1 MEPKKGATAWVN
13 HSASA
18 ANGPWAVPL
27 ANLAGVLCGRQP
39 GEQNGFMTDAAVS
52 VGLAEGDR
60 LLASTD
66 WAAAV
71 VAFDSVLAIDD
82 SPAAHDGLA
91 TAMWWLR
98 DVDQSIAE
106 RTAAYAGFRRVG
118 EETRAFRSA
127 LWLAREYAE
136 AVGNEPV
143 SRGWLARAEGL
154 ASRLPDGVEGGWLA
168 VTRGLLR
175 TDPATARD
183 DARTALDVARSYA
196 DPDLEATALALLGLG
211 TIAAGDVPEGMTQV
225 DEAMVV
231 VTAGELR
238 DNVVF
243 GDICCM
249 VTRASEEA
257 CDTSR
262 LGQWN
267 KILLR
272 FMQNTGH
279 PALLQFCG
287 TCCAE
292 IFLASGDIAS
302 AEGWLGR
309 TLRELEQGGH
319 RARCVH
325 PAAKL
330 AELRLLQGRVEEA
343 GRLLAGFEDR
353 PDALRATAA
362 VRLAAGDT
370 AVAAALLHRRIH
382 QVGEGLL
389 TVPLL
394 ALLAEVELAQG
405 VPIQAVA
412 TAERLD
418 GIAAATRWPRAIATS
433 HLTAGRVA
441 AAVGNTVLAQERLD
455 SAIAIFGELTMPIEA
470 ARARLALAEAVRD
483 SDREVAVHE
492 AGVALAVFDDAG
504 ANGLADKAAALLRAL
519 GGPARTGPKALGLL
533 SRREREVLALLA
545 EAMTN
550 AEIAE
555 RLFISAKTAE
565 HHVSSILAKLQLR
578 SRGEAAAFALRH
590 SLVE

>member
-1 MEPKKGATAWVN
+1 MV
-13 HSASA
+13 
-18 ANGPWAVPL
+18 
-27 ANLAGVLCGRQP
+27 
-39 GEQNGFMTDAAVS
+39 DAAVS
-52 VGLAEGDR
+52 ERLAEGDR

-66 WAAAV
+66 WAAAAD
-71 VAFDSVLAIDD
+71 AFDSVLAIQDH
-82 SPAAHDGLA
+82 PAAHDGLA

-98 DVDQSIAE
+98 NVDQAVAE
-106 RTAAYAGFRRVG
+106 RTAAYTGFRRFG
-118 EETRAFRSA
+118 QDERAFRSA

-154 ASRLPDGVEGGWLA
+154 ASRFPDGVEGGWLA

-175 TDPATARD
+175 ADPATSRD
-183 DARTALDVARSYA
+183 DARTALEVARSCG
-196 DPDLEATALALLGLG
+196 DPNLEATALALLGLG
-211 TIAAGDVPEGMTQV
+211 TIAAGDVPEGMTLV

-231 VTAGELR
+231 VTSGEVH
-238 DNVVF
+238 DKTVF
-243 GDICCM
+243 GDVCCM

-272 FMQNTGH
+272 FMQRTGH
-279 PALLQFCG
+279 PALLEFCG

-292 IFLASGDIAS
+292 IFLASGDIAG
-302 AEGWLGR
+302 AEGWLSK

-394 ALLAEVELAQG
+394 ALLAEVELAQD
-405 VPIQAVA
+405 VPMQALA

-418 GIAAATRWPRAIATS
+418 KVAVATRWPRAIASS
-433 HLTAGRVA
+433 HLTGGRVA
-441 AAVGNTVLAQERLD
+441 AAVGNIASAQERLD
-455 SAIAIFGELTMPIEA
+455 AAIATFGELQMPLET
-470 ARARLALAEAVRD
+470 ARARLALAEALRD

-492 AGVALAVFDDAG
+492 AGLALAAFDDAG
-504 ANGLADKAAALLRAL
+504 AGGMADKAAALLRAL

-533 SRREREVLALLA
+533 SRREREVLTLLA

-550 AEIAE
+550 AEIAD
-555 RLFISAKTAE
+555 RLFISSKTAE

-578 SRGEAAAFALRH
+578 SRGEAAAFALRR

>member
-1 MEPKKGATAWVN
+1 MV
-13 HSASA
+13 
-18 ANGPWAVPL
+18 
-27 ANLAGVLCGRQP
+27 
-39 GEQNGFMTDAAVS
+39 DAAVS
-52 VGLAEGDR
+52 ERLAEGDR

-66 WAAAV
+66 WAAAAD
-71 VAFDSVLAIDD
+71 AFDSVLAIQDH
-82 SPAAHDGLA
+82 PAAHDGLA

-98 DVDQSIAE
+98 NVDQAVAE
-106 RTAAYAGFRRVG
+106 RTAAYTGFRRFG
-118 EETRAFRSA
+118 QDERAFRSA

-154 ASRLPDGVEGGWLA
+154 ASRFPDGVEGGWLA

-175 TDPATARD
+175 ADPATSRD
-183 DARTALDVARSYA
+183 DARTALEVARSCG
-196 DPDLEATALALLGLG
+196 DPNLEATALALLGLG
-211 TIAAGDVPEGMTQV
+211 TIAAGDVPEGMTLV

-231 VTAGELR
+231 VTSGEVH
-238 DNVVF
+238 DKTVF
-243 GDICCM
+243 GDVCCM

-272 FMQNTGH
+272 FMQRTGH
-279 PALLQFCG
+279 PALLEFCG

-292 IFLASGDIAS
+292 IFLASGDIAG
-302 AEGWLGR
+302 AEGWLSK

-394 ALLAEVELAQG
+394 ALLAEVELAQD
-405 VPIQAVA
+405 VPMQALA

-418 GIAAATRWPRAIATS
+418 KVAVATRWPRAIASS
-433 HLTAGRVA
+433 HLTGGRVA
-441 AAVGNTVLAQERLD
+441 AAVGNIASAQERLD
-455 SAIAIFGELTMPIEA
+455 AAIATFGELHMPLEA
-470 ARARLALAEAVRD
+470 ARARLALAEALRD

-492 AGVALAVFDDAG
+492 AGLALAAFDDAG
-504 ANGLADKAAALLRAL
+504 AGGMADKAAALLRAL

-550 AEIAE
+550 AEIAD

-578 SRGEAAAFALRH
+578 SRGEAAAFALRR

>member
-1 MEPKKGATAWVN
+1 MV
-13 HSASA
+13 
-18 ANGPWAVPL
+18 
-27 ANLAGVLCGRQP
+27 
-39 GEQNGFMTDAAVS
+39 DAAVS
-52 VGLAEGDR
+52 ERLGEGES
-60 LLASTD
+60 LLASAD
-66 WAAAV
+66 WAAAAAV
-71 VAFDSVLAIDD
+71 FDSVLAVHDQ
-82 SPAAHDGLA
+82 PEAHDGLA
-91 TAMWWLR
+91 TALWWLR
-98 DVDQSIAE
+98 NVDQAVAA
-106 RTAAYAGFRRVG
+106 RTAAYAGFRRFG
-118 EETRAFRSA
+118 QDARAFRSA

-136 AVGNEPV
+136 SLGNEPV
-143 SRGWLARAEGL
+143 SRGWLARAEGI
-154 ASRLPDGVEGGWLA
+154 AAGLPDGVDRGWLA

-183 DARTALDVARSYA
+183 DARTALEVARSCK

-211 TIAAGDVPEGMTQV
+211 TIAAGDVPEGMTLV

-238 DNVVF
+238 DKIVF

-272 FMQNTGH
+272 FMQSTGH
-279 PALLQFCG
+279 PALLEFCG

-302 AEGWLGR
+302 AEDWLSK

-343 GRLLAGFEDR
+343 SRLLAGFEDR
-353 PDALRATAA
+353 TDALRATAA

-394 ALLAEVELAQG
+394 ALLAEVELAQH
-405 VPIQAVA
+405 VPSQAVA

-418 GIAAATRWPRAIATS
+418 RIASATRWPRAIAS
-433 HLTAGRVA
+433 SLLTGGRVA
-441 AAVGNTVLAQERLD
+441 AAVGNTDLAHERLD
-455 SAIAIFGELTMPIEA
+455 SAIAIFGELTMPLEA
-470 ARARLALAEAVRD
+470 ARARLALAEALRE

-492 AGVALAVFDDAG
+492 AGVALAVFDGAG
-504 ANGLADKAAALLRAL
+504 ANGLADKAAALLRSL

-590 SLVE
+590 SLAE

>member
-1 MEPKKGATAWVN
+1 MV
-13 HSASA
+13 
-18 ANGPWAVPL
+18 
-27 ANLAGVLCGRQP
+27 
-39 GEQNGFMTDAAVS
+39 DAAVS
-52 VGLAEGDR
+52 ERLAEGDR

-66 WAAAV
+66 WAAAAD
-71 VAFDSVLAIDD
+71 AFDSVLAIQDH
-82 SPAAHDGLA
+82 PAAHDGLA

-98 DVDQSIAE
+98 NVDQAVAE
-106 RTAAYAGFRRVG
+106 RTAAYTGFRRFG
-118 EETRAFRSA
+118 QDERAFRSA

-154 ASRLPDGVEGGWLA
+154 ASRFPDGVEGGWLA

-175 TDPATARD
+175 ADPATSRD
-183 DARTALDVARSYA
+183 DARTALEVARSCG
-196 DPDLEATALALLGLG
+196 DPNLEATALALLGLG
-211 TIAAGDVPEGMTQV
+211 TIAAGDVPEGMTLV

-231 VTAGELR
+231 VTSGEVH
-238 DNVVF
+238 DKTVF
-243 GDICCM
+243 GDVCCM

-272 FMQNTGH
+272 FMQRTGH
-279 PALLQFCG
+279 PALLEFCG

-292 IFLASGDIAS
+292 IFLASGDIAG
-302 AEGWLGR
+302 AEGWLSK
-309 TLRELEQGGH
+309 TLRELETGGH

-394 ALLAEVELAQG
+394 ALLAEVELAQD
-405 VPIQAVA
+405 VPMQALA

-418 GIAAATRWPRAIATS
+418 KVAVATRWPRAIASS
-433 HLTAGRVA
+433 HLTGGRVA
-441 AAVGNTVLAQERLD
+441 AAVGNIASAQERLD
-455 SAIAIFGELTMPIEA
+455 AAIATFGELHMPLET
-470 ARARLALAEAVRD
+470 ARARLALAEALRD

-492 AGVALAVFDDAG
+492 AGLALAAFDDAG
-504 ANGLADKAAALLRAL
+504 AGGMADKAAALLRAL

-533 SRREREVLALLA
+533 SRREREVLTLLA

-550 AEIAE
+550 AEIAD
-555 RLFISAKTAE
+555 RLFISSKTAE

-578 SRGEAAAFALRH
+578 SRGEAAAFALRR

>member
-1 MEPKKGATAWVN
+1 MVDAEV
-13 HSASA
+13 SA
-18 ANGPWAVPL
+18 
-27 ANLAGVLCGRQP
+27 
-39 GEQNGFMTDAAVS
+39 
-52 VGLAEGDR
+52 GLAEGER
-60 LLASTD
+60 LLAAAD
-66 WAAAV
+66 WAAAADV
-71 VAFDSVLAIDD
+71 FDSVLAIQDH
-82 SPAAHDGLA
+82 PAAHDGLA

-98 DVDQSIAE
+98 DVDRAVAE
-106 RTAAYAGFRRVG
+106 RTAAYAGFRRLG
-118 EETRAFRSA
+118 QDARACRSA

-136 AVGNEPV
+136 SLGNESV

-154 ASRLPDGVEGGWLA
+154 ASRLPDGVDGGWLA

-175 TDPATARD
+175 TDPATARG
-183 DARTALDVARSYA
+183 DARTALEVARSCG

-211 TIAAGDVPEGMTQV
+211 TIAAGDVPEGMTLV

-238 DNVVF
+238 DKVVF

-262 LGQWN
+262 LGHWN

-272 FMQNTGH
+272 FMEGTGH
-279 PALLQFCG
+279 PALLEFCG

-292 IFLASGDIAS
+292 IFLASGDIPG
-302 AEGWLGR
+302 AEGWLSR

-343 GRLLAGFEDR
+343 GRLLSGFEDR
-353 PDALRATAA
+353 PDALRASAA

-370 AVAAALLHRRIH
+370 AVAAALLHRRIR

-389 TVPLL
+389 IVPLL
-394 ALLAEVELAQG
+394 ALLAEVELEQG
-405 VPIQAVA
+405 VPDQALA
-412 TAERLD
+412 TAGRLD
-418 GIAAATRWPRAIATS
+418 GVAAATRWPRAIASS

-441 AAVGNTVLAQERLD
+441 AAVGNTASAQARLD
-455 SAIAIFGELTMPIEA
+455 AAIAIFGELNMPLEA
-470 ARARLALAEAVRD
+470 ARARLALAEALRD

-492 AGVALAVFDDAG
+492 AGVAVAAFDEAG
-504 ANGLADKAAALLRAL
+504 ASGLADKAASLLRAL

-550 AEIAE
+550 AEIAD
-555 RLFISAKTAE
+555 RLFISGKTAE
-565 HHVSSILAKLQLR
+565 HHVSSILAKLQVR
-578 SRGEAAAFALRH
+578 SRGEAAAFALRN
-590 SLVE
+590 SFVEQDHK

>member
-1 MEPKKGATAWVN
+1 
-13 HSASA
+13 
-18 ANGPWAVPL
+18 
-27 ANLAGVLCGRQP
+27 
-39 GEQNGFMTDAAVS
+39 MTDAAVS
-52 VGLAEGDR
+52 AGLSEGER

-66 WAAAV
+66 WAGAV
-71 VAFDSVLAIDD
+71 GTFSSVLAIRDN
-82 SPAAHDGLA
+82 PAAHDGLA
-91 TAMWWLR
+91 TALWWLR
-98 DVDQSIAE
+98 DVDQAIAE
-106 RTAAYAGFRRVG
+106 RTAAYAGFRRLG
-118 EETRAFRSA
+118 ENVRAFRSA
-127 LWLAREYAE
+127 LWLAREYAD
-136 AVGNEPV
+136 ALGNGPV

-154 ASRLPDGVEGGWLA
+154 ATGRPDSVDGGWLA

-175 TDPATARD
+175 ADPAMARD
-183 DARTALDVARSYA
+183 DARLALGAARSFS

-211 TIAAGDVPEGMTQV
+211 TIAAGDVAEGMALL

-231 VTAGELR
+231 VTAEEVR
-238 DNVVF
+238 DTVVF
-243 GDICCM
+243 GDVCCM

-267 KILLR
+267 EILLR
-272 FMQNTGH
+272 FMQRTGH
-279 PALLQFCG
+279 PALLEFCG

-292 IFLASGDIAS
+292 ILLSSGDVVG
-302 AEGWLGR
+302 AEGWLSK
-309 TLRELEQGGH
+309 TLGELEKGGH

-343 GRLLAGFEDR
+343 GRLLSGFEDR
-353 PDALRATAA
+353 PDALRASAA

-389 TVPLL
+389 IVPLL
-394 ALLAEVELAQG
+394 ALLAEVELEQG
-405 VPIQAVA
+405 VTVQALA
-412 TAERLD
+412 TAGHLD
-418 GIAAATRWPRAIATS
+418 EVAAATRWPRAIASS

-441 AAVGNTVLAQERLD
+441 AAVGNVASAQERLD
-455 SAIAIFGELTMPIEA
+455 AAIAIFVELNMPLEA
-470 ARARLALAEAVRD
+470 AKARLALAEALCD
-483 SDREVAVHE
+483 ADRGVALHE
-492 AGVALAVFDDAG
+492 AGVALAAFDDAG
-504 ANGLADKAAALLRAL
+504 ASGLADKAAALLRAL

-545 EAMTN
+545 EALTN
-550 AEIAE
+550 AEIAD

-578 SRGEAAAFALRH
+578 SRGEAAALALR
-590 SLVE
+590 SAPRE

>member
-1 MEPKKGATAWVN
+1 MV
-13 HSASA
+13 
-18 ANGPWAVPL
+18 
-27 ANLAGVLCGRQP
+27 
-39 GEQNGFMTDAAVS
+39 DAAVS
-52 VGLAEGDR
+52 ERLAEGDR

-66 WAAAV
+66 WAAAAD
-71 VAFDSVLAIDD
+71 AFDSVLAIQDH
-82 SPAAHDGLA
+82 PAAHDGLA

-98 DVDQSIAE
+98 NVDQAVAE
-106 RTAAYAGFRRVG
+106 RTAAYTGFRRFG
-118 EETRAFRSA
+118 QDERAFRSA

-154 ASRLPDGVEGGWLA
+154 ASRFPDGVEGGWLA

-175 TDPATARD
+175 ADPATSRD
-183 DARTALDVARSYA
+183 DARTALEVARSCG
-196 DPDLEATALALLGLG
+196 DPNLEATALALLGLG
-211 TIAAGDVPEGMTQV
+211 TIAAGDVPEGMTLV

-231 VTAGELR
+231 VTSGEVH
-238 DNVVF
+238 DKTVF
-243 GDICCM
+243 GDVCCM

-272 FMQNTGH
+272 FMQRTGH
-279 PALLQFCG
+279 PALLEFCG

-292 IFLASGDIAS
+292 IFLASGDIAG
-302 AEGWLGR
+302 AEGWLSK

-394 ALLAEVELAQG
+394 ALLAEVELAQD
-405 VPIQAVA
+405 VPMQALA

-418 GIAAATRWPRAIATS
+418 KVAVATRWPRAIASS
-433 HLTAGRVA
+433 HLTGGRVA
-441 AAVGNTVLAQERLD
+441 AAVGNIASAQERLD
-455 SAIAIFGELTMPIEA
+455 AAIATFGELHMPLET
-470 ARARLALAEAVRD
+470 ARARLALAEALRD

-492 AGVALAVFDDAG
+492 AGLALAAFDDAG
-504 ANGLADKAAALLRAL
+504 AGGMADKAAALLRAL

-533 SRREREVLALLA
+533 SRREREVLTLLA

-550 AEIAE
+550 AEIAD
-555 RLFISAKTAE
+555 RLFISSKTAE

-578 SRGEAAAFALRH
+578 SRGEAAAFALRR

>member
-1 MEPKKGATAWVN
+1 MVDP
-13 HSASA
+13 
-18 ANGPWAVPL
+18 
-27 ANLAGVLCGRQP
+27 GVSER
-39 GEQNGFMTDAAVS
+39 
-52 VGLAEGDR
+52 LAEGES
-60 LLASTD
+60 LLASAE
-66 WAAAV
+66 WAAAAAV
-71 VAFDSVLAIDD
+71 FDSVLAIRDE
-82 SPAAHDGLA
+82 PEAHDGLA
-91 TAMWWLR
+91 TALWWLR
-98 DVDQSIAE
+98 NVDRAVAA
-106 RTAAYAGFRRVG
+106 RTAAYAGFRRLG
-118 EETRAFRSA
+118 QDARAFRSA

-136 AVGNEPV
+136 SVGNEPV
-143 SRGWLARAEGL
+143 SRGWLARAEGI
-154 ASRLPDGVEGGWLA
+154 AAGLPDGVDRGWLA

-183 DARTALDVARSYA
+183 DARTALEVARSCS

-211 TIAAGDVPEGMTQV
+211 TIAAGDVPEGMTLV

-238 DNVVF
+238 DKIVF
-243 GDICCM
+243 GDVCCM

-272 FMQNTGH
+272 FMQRTGH
-279 PALLQFCG
+279 PALLEFCG

-302 AEGWLGR
+302 AEDWLSK

-343 GRLLAGFEDR
+343 SRLLAGFEDR
-353 PDALRATAA
+353 TDALRATAA

-394 ALLAEVELAQG
+394 ALLVEVELAQD
-405 VPIQAVA
+405 VPSQAVA
-412 TAERLD
+412 TAKRLD
-418 GIAAATRWPRAIATS
+418 GIASATRWPRAIAS
-433 HLTAGRVA
+433 SLLTGGRVA
-441 AAVGNTVLAQERLD
+441 AAVGNTALAQERLD
-455 SAIAIFGELTMPIEA
+455 SAIAIFGELSMPLEA
-470 ARARLALAEAVRD
+470 ARARLALAEALRE

>member
-1 MEPKKGATAWVN
+1 MVDAT
-13 HSASA
+13 
-18 ANGPWAVPL
+18 
-27 ANLAGVLCGRQP
+27 
-39 GEQNGFMTDAAVS
+39 VS
-52 VGLAEGDR
+52 ERLAEGER

-66 WAAAV
+66 WEAAAA
-71 VAFDSVLAIDD
+71 AFDAALAIRDT
-82 SPAAHDGLA
+82 PEAHNGLA
-91 TAMWWLR
+91 TALWWLR
-98 DVDQSIAE
+98 DVDQALAE
-106 RTAAYAGFRRVG
+106 RTAAYTGFRG
-118 EETRAFRSA
+118 LGQDARAFRSA
-127 LWLAREYAE
+127 LWLAREYSE
-136 AVGNEPV
+136 AAGNEAV
-143 SRGWLARAEGL
+143 SRGWLARAAGL
-154 ASRLPDGVEGGWLA
+154 ASALPDGVEGGWLA

-175 TDPATARD
+175 ADPAAARD
-183 DARTALDVARSYA
+183 DARTALDVARSCG

-231 VTAGELR
+231 LTAGEFR
-238 DNVVF
+238 DQTVF
-243 GDICCM
+243 GDVCCM

-272 FMQNTGH
+272 FMQQTGH

-292 IFLASGDIAS
+292 IVLASGDIAG
-302 AEGWLGR
+302 AEGWLSK

-389 TVPLL
+389 SVPLL

-405 VPIQAVA
+405 IPAQALA
-412 TAERLD
+412 TAGQLD

-433 HLTAGRVA
+433 HLTAGRAA
-441 AAVGNTVLAQERLD
+441 AAVGDLVSAHERLD
-455 SAIAIFGELTMPIEA
+455 SAIAMFGELSMPLEA
-470 ARARLALAEAVRD
+470 ARARLALAEAVQD
-483 SDREVAVHE
+483 SDHDVAVHE
-492 AGVALAVFDDAG
+492 AGLALAAFDDAG
-504 ANGLADKAAALLRAL
+504 ARGMADKAAALVRAL

-533 SRREREVLALLA
+533 SRREREVLGLLA

-578 SRGEAAAFALRH
+578 SRGEAAAFALR
-590 SLVE
+590 SFQE